1 MIAHVVLFRPK
12 RGLSDAHRD
21 AMFAALRS
29 AATQIPTVRAFRV
42 GSRVTHGAPYE
53 ALMSQDFPFSA
64 IIEFDDLTSLQT
76 YLHHSQHEALGE
88 LFYRLQEAAL
98 VYDYEVGSVS
108 DFT

>member
-29 AATQIPTVRAFRV
+29 AATQIPTVRHFRV
-42 GSRVTHGAPYE
+42 GARITHGAAYE
-53 ALMSQDFPFSA
+53 PLMSQDFPFAA
-64 IIEFDDLTSLQT
+64 IIEFDDVGGLQA
-76 YLHHSQHEALGE
+76 YLRHPHHEELGD

-98 VYDYEVGSVS
+98 VYDYKIDPVS
-108 DFT
+108 DDQ